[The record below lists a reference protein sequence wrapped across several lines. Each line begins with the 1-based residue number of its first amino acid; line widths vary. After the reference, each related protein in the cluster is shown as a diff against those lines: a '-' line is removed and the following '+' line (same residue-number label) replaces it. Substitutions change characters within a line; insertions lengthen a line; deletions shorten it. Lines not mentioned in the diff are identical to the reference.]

1 MLASIGTDLKQKSDE
16 IKRHSSNLNNAG
28 MIQSFPNGISSS
40 TNQTSG
46 IRVSSVSSAPFSP
59 QKKQT
64 IANASHTNSLENLKN
79 SLSASSFYSSP
90 MKSVKFADD
99 LLTNRQP
106 QQQKE
111 QETATDKFINNPT
124 IDNQYQHE
132 QEQQQEQQ
140 QQSNQIQLYNSSP
153 VHADSIFDSTIEP
166 IYSSYS
172 SCMSKE
178 ENQRVSPKTI
188 WKNDPKLL
196 IRSSCNFIVQVN

>member
-124 IDNQYQHE
+124 IDNQYQQE

>member
-90 MKSVKFADD
+90 MKSVKFAG
-99 LLTNRQP
+99 TRT
-106 QQQKE
+106 
-111 QETATDKFINNPT
+111 TARTAAAV
-124 IDNQYQHE
+124 
-132 QEQQQEQQ
+132 
-140 QQSNQIQLYNSSP
+140 QS
-153 VHADSIFDSTIEP
+153 DSI
-166 IYSSYS
+166 
-172 SCMSKE
+172 
-178 ENQRVSPKTI
+178 V
-188 WKNDPKLL
+188 
-196 IRSSCNFIVQVN
+196 

>member
-124 IDNQYQHE
+124 IDNQHQQE

>member
-16 IKRHSSNLNNAG
+16 IKRHSGNLNNAG

-124 IDNQYQHE
+124 IDNQHQQE